1 MRILKPF
8 GMSKGT
14 DSGLPVTPQQVLEV
28 PSDPTITLSK
38 SECCKIIL
46 EEAAKKQKQF
56 ADHKKQFKKEYREK
70 QKEYQE
76 HKKEYK
82 EHKKEY
88 KEFKKEYREHKKEYR
103 RRQRQHYSENF
114 DTYLVDQIGFGGG
127 SSYDY
132 VGPLAQSDPS
142 RNNMCPIEKQRLKS
156 QNLTASWSISSVDS
170 RNKSSRTGC
179 EDSRPTFNND
189 SKLRFGKISLL
200 PATKVK
206 NKLNQYRIA
215 LSPSSSNPKFH
226 SDNNIPELRRTT
238 SQSSLETITDAKQRK
253 SENISSQSHSSTVSS
268 IAKYEISDSTLNAAD
283 STADELAESLC
294 SLETAS
300 LTDKSLSSVVSS
312 DLSIDSH
319 SSSSASSFSVRSNNF
334 NRADVLNSE
343 TSSIN
348 HDFIEFNQRFEV
360 MHNLNPT
367 IPIQHQRL
375 TALNSVLPDRLN
387 SMTESVSTFSTGS
400 EIEFSDIETYQTRR
414 TNSSERDEEDD
425 VKIVVRGEE
434 PD

>member
-8 GMSKGT
+8 GISKGT
-14 DSGLPVTPQQVLEV
+14 DSGLSVAPQQVSEV
-28 PSDPTITLSK
+28 PTLSK
-38 SECCKIIL
+38 SECCKIVL
-46 EEAAKKQKQF
+46 EEAAKKQKQL
-56 ADHKKQFKKEYREK
+56 ADHRKQFKKEYREK

-82 EHKKEY
+82 EHKREY

-103 RRQRQHYSENF
+103 RKQRQHYSENF
-114 DTYLVDQIGFGGG
+114 DSYLVEQIGCGGG
-127 SSYDY
+127 SSYHY
-132 VGPLAQSDPS
+132 AGPLSQPDPPKHV
-142 RNNMCPIEKQRLKS
+142 MCPIEKQRLKS

-170 RNKSSRTGC
+170 RNKSSNHCKTGD
-179 EDSRPTFNND
+179 EDSRSTFNND

-215 LSPSSSNPKFH
+215 LSPSSSNPKLY
-226 SDNNIPELRRTT
+226 SNNNLPELRRMT

-253 SENISSQSHSSTVSS
+253 SKTISLQSSSSTSSS
-268 IAKYEISDSTLNAAD
+268 ITKYEISDSTLNAAD

-294 SLETAS
+294 SLETGS

-312 DLSIDSH
+312 DLSVYSH
-319 SSSSASSFSVRSNNF
+319 SSSSASSFSVQSNNF
-334 NRADVLNSE
+334 NQADSE

-348 HDFIEFNQRFEV
+348 HDFIEFNRRFEV

-375 TALNSVLPDRLN
+375 TALNNVLPDRLN